1 MLTAEGDPNLASAAA
16 EVTVAVPQTD
26 AETAPEAAAE
36 AEAEEDPIPEA
47 PTIPVEVPVQ
57 VELIRQTDRPP
68 VVAPSDA
75 IGELAACTATCV
87 DCRAKPGSGSAHNNG
102 VMACR
107 VVCSDLFSIA

>member
-1 MLTAEGDPNLASAAA
+1 MLTAEGDPDLASAAA
-16 EVTVAVPQTD
+16 EVTDAVPQTDD

-68 VVAPSDA
+68 VIAPSDA
-75 IGELAACTATCV
+75 VGELAACKATCV
-87 DCRAKPGSGSAHNNG
+87 DCPAKPGSGSAHNDG
-102 VMACR
+102 MQSC
-107 VVCSDLFSIA
+107 LQ